1 MIDYKKAGVDID
13 KANLFVKK
21 IKPLIKKT
29 KIKEVLSDIGP
40 FAGFFS
46 AKEFK
51 NYKHPVLVS
60 STDGVGT
67 KIKLCVATQ
76 KYSVAGYDLVA
87 MNVNDIITSGAR
99 PLFFLDYFATSKLDI
114 FVGTELIK
122 GIIKGCRDSAMSLI
136 GGETAELPGFYKKG
150 EFDLAGFS
158 VGVVDKDKIITGKG
172 IRKGDIIAGFPSSG
186 PHSNGYSLI
195 RKVFSIKEVKNK
207 WGISL
212 LPSTRIYVKDVLSLL
227 HKDVKIK
234 GMAHI
239 TGGGFYDNI
248 ERILLPNLD
257 AVIEKKSWST
267 PGVFKEIQRRAEIK
281 DQKMYRTFNMGIGFI
296 LIIPENE
303 WKKVSRLNKS
313 SDKKILQIGRID
325 KGNGKVNIV

>member
-1 MIDYKKAGVDID
+1 MIDYRKAGVDID

-21 IKPLIKKT
+21 ITPLAGKT
-29 KIKEVLSDIGP
+29 KSKEVLSDIGP

-46 AKEFK
+46 IKKFK

-67 KIKLCVATQ
+67 KIKLCIAAQ

-87 MNVNDIITSGAR
+87 MNVNDIITSGAV
-99 PLFFLDYFATSKLDI
+99 PLFFLDYFAVSKLNI
-114 FVGTELIK
+114 SVGTELIK
-122 GIIKGCRDSAMSLI
+122 GIVKGCCDSGMSLI

-158 VGVVDKDKIITGKG
+158 VGVIDKDKIITGKK
-172 IRKGDIIAGFPSSG
+172 ICKGDAVIGLPSSG

-207 WGISL
+207 WKSSL
-212 LPSTRIYVKDVLSLL
+212 LKPTKIYVTEVQELLS
-227 HKDVKIK
+227 KNIKIK

-248 ERILLPNLD
+248 ARVLPAD
-257 AVIEKKSWST
+257 CDVVIDKKSWR
-267 PGVFKEIQRRAEIK
+267 PANIFKEIQRRARIDDE
-281 DQKMYRTFNMGIGFI
+281 KMYRTFNMGIGFV
-296 LIIPENE
+296 LIIADNE
-303 WKKVSRLNKS
+303 WLKLSGLYKSRGRKAYL
-313 SDKKILQIGRID
+313 IGRVE
-325 KGNGKVNIV
+325 KGKGRVKII